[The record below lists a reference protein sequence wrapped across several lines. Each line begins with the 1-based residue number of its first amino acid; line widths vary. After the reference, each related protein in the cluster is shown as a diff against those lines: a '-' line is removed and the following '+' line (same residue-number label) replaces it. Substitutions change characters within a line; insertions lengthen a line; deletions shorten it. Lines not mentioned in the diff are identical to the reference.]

1 MQVSPGPYTA
11 LTSARAG
18 VYPVP
23 RFGVL
28 HVTRR
33 VETGRR
39 FIRHIVSVLDVARTR
54 MARVFAVQAGFEKVG
69 PGLCKA
75 ATDSKQFAE
84 LTSCSPGGS
93 DSPKLRT
100 ASARSGGT

>member
-1 MQVSPGPYTA
+1 
-11 LTSARAG
+11 
-18 VYPVP
+18 
-23 RFGVL
+23 
-28 HVTRR
+28 
-33 VETGRR
+33 
-39 FIRHIVSVLDVARTR
+39 

-100 ASARSGGT
+100 ASALSGATYLDKNGMVSSAPPSATKRAIA